1 MAIHAT
7 LFRLAESKGIRSHA
21 RIQKFGRER
30 VIGDLAGLPQEWAKT
45 PPGDGAGA
53 GAVGGDV
60 GAMRVA
66 RRRALSGPRTP
77 DSCPR
82 RALMC
87 KPDFL
92 Q

>member
-1 MAIHAT
+1 MAIYAT
-7 LFRLAESKGIRSHA
+7 PFRLAESKGKRSPA
-21 RIQKFGRER
+21 RIQKFDRER

-45 PPGDGAGA
+45 LPGDGAGA
-53 GAVGGDV
+53 VGSDV
-60 GAMRVA
+60 RAMRIA
-66 RRRALSGPRTP
+66 GRRALSGRRTP